1 MSFRPGVL
9 AYRSEGAAGSHPT
22 SLCLSSPIPDFF
34 WNYVRTSVDGR
45 LHGVHVGCLGSLMK
59 SGASLMAHFFFVL
72 NNIPLSGCS
81 TIYISIY
88 LLKSQAYLLSFQAL
102 PIRNKGD
109 IRICQRV
116 LVRTCVSSSQGPASQ
131 LGAPRPGS
139 HGPTAAPSG
148 KPASPQ
154 QPCWAGAHWA
164 FSDSTRQL
172 LSALDPSIIHFS
184 RVF

>member
-1 MSFRPGVL
+1 MLTGRKELLDPIQHPCVCPVRYLISSGIMFEPPWMAVCMGCML
-9 AYRSEGAAGSHPT
+9 AA
-22 SLCLSSPIPDFF
+22 
-34 WNYVRTSVDGR
+34 W
-45 LHGVHVGCLGSLMK
+45 GSLMK

-72 NNIPLSGCS
+72 NSIPLSGCS

-109 IRICQRV
+109 IRICRRV
-116 LVRTCVSSSQGPASQ
+116 LMRMCVSRSQGPASQ
-131 LGAPRPGS
+131 LRAPRPGS

-154 QPCWAGAHWA
+154 QPCWASTHWA

-172 LSALDPSIIHFS
+172 LSALDPSRIHFS